1 MLSLGL
7 RAAWEL
13 LSELASRHNSVLL
26 PLQQVTSSYL
36 SSAGVNPA
44 CYADTGIALRVSMV
58 ERESGNKK
66 QLLAW
71 FVEHAKYN
79 SNKNSNELIMMEM
92 VSLPVQM
99 PIIYVVRFL
108 MVQGVL

>member
-1 MLSLGL
+1 M
-7 RAAWEL
+7 
-13 LSELASRHNSVLL
+13 
-26 PLQQVTSSYL
+26 
-36 SSAGVNPA
+36 
-44 CYADTGIALRVSMV
+44 
-58 ERESGNKK
+58 
-66 QLLAW
+66 
-71 FVEHAKYN
+71 EHAKYN

>member
-26 PLQQVTSSYL
+26 PLQQVTRSYL

-44 CYADTGIALRVSMV
+44 CYADAGIALRVSMV

-66 QLLAW
+66 QLLA
-71 FVEHAKYN
+71 
-79 SNKNSNELIMMEM
+79 
-92 VSLPVQM
+92 
-99 PIIYVVRFL
+99 
-108 MVQGVL
+108 